1 LPQRLLF
8 FTHTQDVHA
17 VQSDATINTRE
28 PARVVA
34 IVLNRNRGD
43 LLAACLQKLRCQT
56 IPLSAVILVDD
67 ASTDDSVEGARS
79 FWPGIHVVALEE
91 PSGVIAA
98 RNAGL
103 EFAQSELNFDYVCY
117 LDNDAFLEPSAL
129 EEMVAAARADAEV
142 GMVTPKAYQSIHE
155 RRLACAGG
163 MTANFGMGLFRDT
176 GSGELDRGQFDEPR
190 DVVACP
196 GFTFLVRKEV
206 VLRVGPFDNGLRHYG
221 WEDVD
226 YSLRVRKAGFRLRY
240 APQAVV
246 EHKGGHAGRGIVAA
260 YERAKLRNL
269 FVLMHRHA
277 SAFQWLCFLGV
288 LPLRCAYVAA
298 RLAGHAMARRL
309 VMPQRRRSGVRAD
322 SM

>member
-1 LPQRLLF
+1 MQ
-8 FTHTQDVHA
+8 TT
-17 VQSDATINTRE
+17 ATTITCE
-28 PARVVA
+28 SAHVVA
-34 IVLNRNRGD
+34 IVLNRNRSD
-43 LLAACLQKLRCQT
+43 LLAASLQKLRCQT
-56 IPLSAVILVDD
+56 FPLSAVILVDD
-67 ASTDDSVEGARS
+67 ASTDDSIEAARS
-79 FWPGIHVVALEE
+79 LWEDIHVVALAE

-103 EFAQSELNFDYVCY
+103 EYALSELDFDYVCY

-129 EEMVAAARADAEV
+129 EEMVAAARADAGI

-163 MTANFGMGLFRDT
+163 MTANFGMGLFRDV
-176 GSGELDRGQFDEPR
+176 GSGEVDCGQFDAPR

-196 GFTFLVRKEV
+196 GFTFLVRKT
-206 VLRVGPFDNGLRHYG
+206 VLQQVGLFDTGLRRYG

-226 YSLRVRKAGFRLRY
+226 YSLRVREAGFRLRY
-240 APQAVV
+240 APRAVV

-277 SAFQWLCFLGV
+277 GACEWLCFLSV
-288 LPLRCAYVAA
+288 LPMRFIYVAA
-298 RLAGHAMARRL
+298 RVTWDAVARRL
-309 VMPQRRRSGVRAD
+309 AAPQLRRGGVRAD
-322 SM
+322 SL